1 MLAFPTASRLAA
13 IEPFHAMALFRR
25 AVAMEGL
32 GQPVI
37 HMSLGEPDFTAPPP
51 VLAALD
57 AAVKAGRTGYTP
69 ACGITPLRE
78 AIAAH
83 YERVHGVTVDPLRIV
98 VTTGATGALQLACA
112 LLLDPGSEVLMPDPT
127 YPCNRHIVSAFNA
140 TTKLIPAGPDK
151 RFQLDAADI
160 AEHWGERT
168 RGAMLASP
176 SNPTGTTIAPDA
188 LQALLAELRSRSGFL
203 VFDEI
208 YNELTYPGAPTSAT
222 KPPADSG
229 ASPGRGAAP
238 GRSGK
243 PRTALALGDDV
254 IVINSFSKYFCMT
267 GWRLGWLVIPEAL
280 AADVEK
286 LAMNLYICPPAPAQH
301 AALACFTPESIA
313 IYEQRRAE
321 FARRRDYIV
330 PALRALGFGVPTEPD
345 GAFYVYAD
353 VSRFGLPSHLMADEL
368 LDEAK
373 VCLVPGMDFGVH
385 DAQRWMRVTYSTSLD
400 RLEEAVAR
408 MGRYLANL

>member
-1 MLAFPTASRLAA
+1 MNAPARPGTPYPTAARLGV

-25 AVAMEGL
+25 AVAREAA
-32 GQPVI
+32 GQSVI
-37 HMSLGEPDFTAPPP
+37 HMSLGEPDFGAPPA
-51 VLAALD
+51 VVAALD
-57 AAVKAGRTGYTP
+57 AAVKGGLAGYTP

-83 YERVHGVTVDPLRIV
+83 YARVHGVDVAPQRIV
-98 VTTGATGALQLACA
+98 VTAGATGALQLACA

-140 TTKLIPAGPDK
+140 TTTLIPAGPEK

-160 AEHWGERT
+160 AAHWGPRT

-176 SNPTGTTIAPDA
+176 SNPTGTTIAPAQLQAVLDA
-188 LQALLAELRSRSGFL
+188 LRARSGFL

-208 YNELTYPGAPTSAT
+208 YNELTYAEQ
-222 KPPADSG
+222 
-229 ASPGRGAAP
+229 
-238 GRSGK
+238 K

-254 IVINSFSKYFCMT
+254 IVLNSFSKYFCMT
-267 GWRLGWLVIPEAL
+267 GWRLGWMVVPEAL

-286 LAMNLYICPPAPAQH
+286 LAMNLFICPPATAQH
-301 AALACFTPESIA
+301 AALACFAPESID

-321 FARRRDYIV
+321 FARRRDFIV
-330 PALRALGFGVPTEPD
+330 PALRELGFGVPTEPD

-353 VSRFGLPSHLMADEL
+353 CARFGVPSEQLADRL
-368 LDEAK
+368 LDEAG
-373 VCLVPGMDFGVH
+373 VCLVPGIDFGVH
-385 DAQRWMRVTYSTSLD
+385 DAQRWMRVTYSTSLE
-400 RLEEAVAR
+400 RLHEAVER
-408 MGRYLANL
+408 MRRFLSSR

>member
-1 MLAFPTASRLAA
+1 MHPYPTASRLAA

-25 AVAMEGL
+25 AVAMEAAGA
-32 GQPVI
+32 PVI

-51 VLAALD
+51 VVAALD

-83 YERVHGVTVDPLRIV
+83 YRSVHGVDISPQRIV
-98 VTTGATGALQLACA
+98 VTAGATGALQLACA
-112 LLLDPGSEVLMPDPT
+112 LLLDVGSEVLMPDPT

-140 TTKLIPAGPDK
+140 TTRLIPAGPDK

-160 AEHWGERT
+160 AAHWGPRT

-176 SNPTGTTIAPDA
+176 SNPTGTTIEPAA
-188 LQALLAELRSRSGFL
+188 LQALLDALRARSGFL

-208 YNELTYPGAPTSAT
+208 YNGLTYGAET
-222 KPPADSG
+222 
-229 ASPGRGAAP
+229 
-238 GRSGK
+238 

-254 IVINSFSKYFCMT
+254 VVINSFSKYFCMT
-267 GWRLGWLVIPEAL
+267 GWRLGWLVVPERL

-286 LAMNLYICPPAPAQH
+286 LAMNLYICPPALAQY
-301 AALACFTPESIA
+301 AALACFEPATIE

-321 FARRRDYIV
+321 FKRRRDYIV

-345 GAFYVYAD
+345 GAFYAYAD
-353 VSRFGLPSHLMADEL
+353 VSRFGLPSHRLADEL

-385 DAQRWMRVTYSTSLD
+385 DADRWMRVTYSTRLD

-408 MGRYLANL
+408 MGRHLADL

>member
-1 MLAFPTASRLAA
+1 MNAPARPGPPYPTAARLGV

-25 AVAMEGL
+25 AVAREAAGRS
-32 GQPVI
+32 VI
-37 HMSLGEPDFTAPPP
+37 HMSLGEPDFGAPPA
-51 VLAALD
+51 VVAALD
-57 AAVKAGRTGYTP
+57 AAIRAGQAGYTP

-83 YERVHGVTVDPLRIV
+83 YARVHGVDVAPQRIV
-98 VTTGATGALQLACA
+98 VTAGATGALQLACA

-140 TTKLIPAGPDK
+140 TTTLIPAGPEK

-160 AEHWGERT
+160 AAHWGPRT

-176 SNPTGTTIAPDA
+176 SNPTGTTIAPAQLQAVLDA
-188 LQALLAELRSRSGFL
+188 LRARSGFL

-208 YNELTYPGAPTSAT
+208 YNELTYGAE
-222 KPPADSG
+222 
-229 ASPGRGAAP
+229 
-238 GRSGK
+238 K

-254 IVINSFSKYFCMT
+254 IVLNSFSKYFCMT
-267 GWRLGWLVIPEAL
+267 GWRLGWMVVPEAL

-286 LAMNLYICPPAPAQH
+286 LAMNLFICPPATAQH
-301 AALACFTPESIA
+301 AALACFAPESIG

-321 FARRRDYIV
+321 FARRRDFIV
-330 PALRALGFGVPTEPD
+330 PALRELGFGVPTEPD

-353 VSRFGLPSHLMADEL
+353 CARFGVPSEQLADRL
-368 LDEAK
+368 LDEAG
-373 VCLVPGMDFGVH
+373 VCLVPGIDFGVQ
-385 DAQRWMRVTYSTSLD
+385 DAQRWMRVTYSTSLE
-400 RLEEAVAR
+400 RLHEAVER
-408 MGRYLANL
+408 MRRYLATP